1 MRVGGFRP
9 TSYSDSHKEI
19 VKSMNRLSADNIRI
33 LGSAHK
39 RDVLSKLNPE
49 DDEGQE
55 EDK

>member
-1 MRVGGFRP
+1 VRVGGFRP